1 MSACIRFVV
10 MLLYFT
16 FYILL
21 PTSDQLDIQ
30 CMYMLCMPVDRMS
43 YKVEADRELVTHL
56 VMLYT
61 DVLFEIPLLTLKFGL
76 GSVLVCIN
84 MNIYVTL
91 Y

>member
-1 MSACIRFVV
+1 MRFVV

-30 CMYMLCMPVDRMS
+30 CMYMSCRPVDRMS

-56 VMLYT
+56 VMLCT
-61 DVLFEIPLLTLKFGL
+61 DVLFEIPLLTLKFCL
-76 GSVLVCIN
+76 GSVFVSIN

>member
-1 MSACIRFVV
+1 
-10 MLLYFT
+10 
-16 FYILL
+16 
-21 PTSDQLDIQ
+21 
-30 CMYMLCMPVDRMS
+30 MPVDRMS

-76 GSVLVCIN
+76 GSGLVCIN